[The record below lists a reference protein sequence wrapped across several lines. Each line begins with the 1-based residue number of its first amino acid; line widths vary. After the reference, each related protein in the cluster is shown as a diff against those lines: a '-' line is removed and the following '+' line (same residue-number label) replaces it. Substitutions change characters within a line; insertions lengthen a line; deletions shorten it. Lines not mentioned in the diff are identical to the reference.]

1 MLDAC
6 AKETMHL
13 RGSRAISVLTLS
25 VSDGKKVRY
34 TKLCKKSYDN
44 IKVANKR
51 GKAQPSLDATQ
62 STYHSAITH
71 TCEQLAACQALLVLQ
86 APGPVAAALEGC
98 DVYR

>member
-1 MLDAC
+1 MCAVNVKVSIENGVLDAC

-44 IKVANKR
+44 IIV
-51 GKAQPSLDATQ
+51 
-62 STYHSAITH
+62 
-71 TCEQLAACQALLVLQ
+71 
-86 APGPVAAALEGC
+86 
-98 DVYR
+98 